1 MTGRIVILTRLRA
14 SAQGTFGVL
23 ASPGFF
29 GHMAELPWRDNLPNV
44 SCIPAGEYRCVP
56 RVSARYG
63 RHYHLLGVPGRSM
76 ILIHSGNWAGD
87 VGQGYR
93 THSQGCLL
101 TGRHVGVLDGQA
113 AVLSS
118 RAALSDLLAA
128 LCEQPFTL
136 RIEEAFG
143 HA

>member
-1 MTGRIVILTRLRA
+1 MSQAAILTRLRA
-14 SAQGTFGVL
+14 SAQGTFGL
-23 ASPGFF
+23 LSLPGFSC
-29 GHMAELPWRDNLPNV
+29 HMAELPWRDNLPNV

-87 VGQGYR
+87 VVQGYR

-101 TGRHVGVLDGQA
+101 AGRHVGVLDGQA
-113 AVLSS
+113 AVLAS
-118 RAALSDLLAA
+118 RAALSDLEAA
-128 LCEQPFTL
+128 LGGGSFTL
-136 RIEEAFG
+136 RIEEAPI